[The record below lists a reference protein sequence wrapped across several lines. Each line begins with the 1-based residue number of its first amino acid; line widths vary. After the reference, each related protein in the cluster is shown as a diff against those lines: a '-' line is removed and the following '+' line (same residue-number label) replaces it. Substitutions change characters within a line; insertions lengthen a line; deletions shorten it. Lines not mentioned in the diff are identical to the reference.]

1 MIINLTPHWID
12 IFDNTGN
19 HKIIS
24 IAPSGD
30 VARVDIRRN
39 KSHILKLPTHKGTAD
54 VTIYRE
60 AKGGK
65 VEGLPPQEDGIYY
78 LVSMRVRLAVP
89 DRTERAFACSVDE
102 GTTTTK
108 RPGVMGCRG
117 LAQNE

>member
-89 DRTERAFACSVDE
+89 DRTDVLSPVLLVKD
-102 GTTTTK
+102 GDTK